1 MSASARVC
9 WAANCKRSQAKH
21 PNLQFFTFPTDRT
34 LSKQWCISSGCAHLT
49 RYHRRALIRRGAA
62 LCEKHFLPSQFMTP
76 PAGTNAPKQLL
87 WNAVPSVF
95 PLSLKAFGEGK
106 AKPERPH
113 VQQQKSDGP
122 SGKDDAEGSEEGS
135 LESVTTRKKVDV
147 EDYEMAA
154 LPTFR
159 RERLMSIAKK
169 QWHEIK
175 RLRSNVRN
183 LERGVVANVLQD
195 ELYLL
200 ELLERN
206 LDGPLL
212 DRVSDIIVGDGGES
226 FTDEDT

>member
-1 MSASARVC
+1 MSASARIC
-9 WAANCKRSQAKH
+9 WAANCKRSQAKN
-21 PNLQFFTFPTDRT
+21 PDLQFFTFPTDRT
-34 LSKQWCISSGCAHLT
+34 LSKQWCISSGRAHLT
-49 RYHRRALIRRGAA
+49 KYHRRALIRRGAA
-62 LCEKHFLPSQFMTP
+62 LCEKHFLPSQFVTP

-95 PLSLKAFGEGK
+95 PLPLKAFGEGK
-106 AKPERPH
+106 TKAERPH
-113 VQQQKSDGP
+113 VQQQKSGRP
-122 SGKDDAEGSEEGS
+122 SGEEDSEEGS
-135 LESVTTRKKVDV
+135 LGTVTSRKKVDV

-154 LPTFR
+154 LPTFG

-206 LDGPLL
+206 LDGPVL
-212 DRVSDIIVGDGGES
+212 DWVSDIITGGGGES
-226 FTDEDT
+226 VSDEDT

>member
-1 MSASARVC
+1 M
-9 WAANCKRSQAKH
+9 RSG
-21 PNLQFFTFPTDRT
+21 
-34 LSKQWCISSGCAHLT
+34 SKQWCISSGCAHLT

-113 VQQQKSDGP
+113 VQQRKLFLNH
-122 SGKDDAEGSEEGS
+122 EEGS

>member
-1 MSASARVC
+1 MSASARIC
-9 WAANCKRSQAKH
+9 WAANCKRSQAKN
-21 PNLQFFTFPTDRT
+21 PDLQFFTFPTDRT

-62 LCEKHFLPSQFMTP
+62 LCEKHFLPSQFTTP
-76 PAGTNAPKQLL
+76 PAGTNTLKQLR
-87 WNAVPSVF
+87 WNALPSVF
-95 PLSLKAFGEGK
+95 PLPLKPFGEGNAK
-106 AKPERPH
+106 AERPH
-113 VQQQKSDGP
+113 IQQQKSGRP
-122 SGKDDAEGSEEGS
+122 SGEEDVEESEEGS
-135 LESVTTRKKVDV
+135 AETGRKKVDV

-154 LPTFR
+154 LPTFG

-183 LERGVVANVLQD
+183 LERAVLANVLQD

-212 DRVSDIIVGDGGES
+212 GRVSDIISGDGGDS
-226 FTDEDT
+226 VTDEDA